1 MTPSECDGARVM
13 TSSECDGAVCVVSE
27 RGRSGGAMA
36 EAGKKPRDEAQVEA
50 GPEEAVN
57 IICLGDSAVGK
68 SKLLERFLLD
78 GLYPRF
84 RPRPSGVGGAGGK
97 RAAGGRRRRGL
108 FIRRLLNVGAA
119 ALSSSPRSPRT
130 LYRHRA
136 RVDGKAV
143 LMNNW
148 DTAGQERFQSV
159 HASYYHKAHACI
171 MHRNTGQRQHGQ
183 QRG

>member
-68 SKLLERFLLD
+68 SKCVAARV
-78 GLYPRF
+78 PRAPVRAWRGF
-84 RPRPSGVGGAGGK
+84 WRPHCLPAGCSRGSCWTDCIRGSGRAPQVSVGQAGSGRRAAGAGGDYSSDGSLTWAQPPS
-97 RAAGGRRRRGL
+97 AALHVRHGRCTDTERGWTGRRC
-108 FIRRLLNVGAA
+108 
-119 ALSSSPRSPRT
+119 S
-130 LYRHRA
+130 
-136 RVDGKAV
+136 
-143 LMNNW
+143 
-148 DTAGQERFQSV
+148 
-159 HASYYHKAHACI
+159 
-171 MHRNTGQRQHGQ
+171 
-183 QRG
+183 

>member
-68 SKLLERFLLD
+68 SKCVAARV
-78 GLYPRF
+78 PRAPVRAWRGF
-84 RPRPSGVGGAGGK
+84 WRPHCLPAGCS
-97 RAAGGRRRRGL
+97 RGSCWTDS
-108 FIRRLLNVGAA
+108 

-171 MHRNTGQRQHGQ
+171 MEGGKRSYKGCDIPGVPWA
-183 QRG
+183 